1 MPSFYDKAKKVI
13 NQHQDLFLVLEDLDK
28 TGKLHKLKYKKRV
41 NFTIDEDL
49 VRQFHNYCIHHHL
62 EMSPVIERLIRGYLQ
77 NNKP

>member
-13 NQHQDLFLVLEDLDK
+13 NEHQELFLALEDLDK

-49 VRQFHNYCIHHHL
+49 VIQFRNYCLQHKIG
-62 EMSPVIERLIRGYLQ
+62 MSPIVEQLIWGYLQ
-77 NNKP
+77 KNKK